1 MSGAVAL
8 LAMTLSMLGYSSAQH
23 GSNLLHSWAYG

>member
-1 MSGAVAL
+1 MPGAVAL
-8 LAMTLSMLGYSSAQH
+8 LAMTLSMLGYSSTQH